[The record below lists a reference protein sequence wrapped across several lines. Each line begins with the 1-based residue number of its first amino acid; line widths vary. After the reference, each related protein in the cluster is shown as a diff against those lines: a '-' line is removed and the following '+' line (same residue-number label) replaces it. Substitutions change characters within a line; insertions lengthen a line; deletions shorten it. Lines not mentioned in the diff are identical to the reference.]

1 MEPLINEN
9 QIKIGVLALQGG
21 FREHVNMIKS
31 IKHCFSECE
40 NKFKYSII
48 VEEVKSVSDIKK
60 LNPHGMILP
69 GGEST
74 SMAIIASGNDDEN
87 IFTFLKDYL
96 KQGHFIWGT
105 CAGSIMLSNK
115 VDGQK
120 IGGQSLIGGLDV
132 LISRNYFGRQIDS
145 FETKINLNLKYGKN
159 NNNNNNNININ
170 SVLSLENFEAI
181 FIRAPAI
188 LDILDKENVE
198 IIGDF
203 IVTKKDG
210 TKEKV
215 ITAVKQ
221 NNIIASVFHPELT
234 NDNRFHKYFV
244 QLVLNNH
251 LTKINI

>member
-1 MEPLINEN
+1 MEPLIEEN
-9 QIKIGVLALQGG
+9 YIKIGVLALQGG
-21 FREHVNMIKS
+21 FKEHVEMVKS

-40 NKFKYSII
+40 NKYKYSII
-48 VEEVKSVSDIKK
+48 VQEVKSVSDIKK
-60 LNPHGMILP
+60 LNPHGIILP

-74 SMAIIASGNDDEN
+74 SMAIIASANNDGEN
-87 IFTFLKDYL
+87 IFTFLKEYI
-96 KQGHFIWGT
+96 KQGNFVWGT

-120 IGGQSLIGGLDV
+120 VGGQSLIGGLDV

-145 FETKINLNLKYGKN
+145 FETKINLNLKYSKN
-159 NNNNNNNININ
+159 NNSI
-170 SVLSLENFEAI
+170 LLENFEAI

-188 LDILDKENVE
+188 LDIIDKENVE
-198 IIGDF
+198 IIGEY

-234 NDNRFHKYFV
+234 NDNRFHQYFV

-251 LTKINI
+251 LKKIKI

>member
-1 MEPLINEN
+1 MEPLINTIEEN
-9 QIKIGVLALQGG
+9 HIIKIGVLALQGG
-21 FREHVNMIKS
+21 FKEHVEMIKS

-40 NKFKYSII
+40 NKYKYSII

-74 SMAIIASGNDDEN
+74 SMAIIASANNDGEN
-87 IFTFLKDYL
+87 IFTFLKEYI
-96 KQGHFIWGT
+96 KQGNFVWGT

-120 IGGQSLIGGLDV
+120 VGGQSLIGGLDV
-132 LISRNYFGRQIDS
+132 LVSRNYFGRQIDS

-159 NNNNNNNININ
+159 NNNNI
-170 SVLSLENFEAI
+170 VLLENFEAI

-188 LDILDKENVE
+188 LDIIDKENVE
-198 IIGDF
+198 IIGDYV
-203 IVTKKDG
+203 VTKKDG

-221 NNIIASVFHPELT
+221 NNLIASVFHPELT

-251 LTKINI
+251 LTKINK